1 MAIDVAEAAERGIGR
16 RSSRTPATYSQGG
29 KTFARMRG
37 SLVDGLEAYADKL
50 AGISRRV
57 AHAGAI
63 VMYDEM
69 RIKAPVDS
77 GILRDSIYRKFLN
90 DASKPGTSFYAIG
103 PNKKEARHWFNV
115 EYGHYRYNRATPVGF
130 MKSTSQ
136 PDTTWGTRT
145 HDLGGALDVPV
156 WVPAVPYIRPTFE
169 AKKQE
174 AITAMRLRAGE
185 LVTGRAK

>member
-69 RIKAPVDS
+69 KVRAPVDD
-77 GILRDSIYRKFLN
+77 GILRASIYRKFLEG
-90 DASKPGTSFYAIG
+90 ASQATGRSSYAIG
-103 PNKKEARHWFNV
+103 PNKKDAPHWHLV
-115 EYGHYRYNRATPVGF
+115 EFGHYRYYAVYRDQFGNWKTD
-130 MKSTSQ
+130 KSR
-136 PDTTWGTRT
+136 P
-145 HDLGGALDVPV
+145 LAAPE

-169 AKKQE
+169 AKKRE
-174 AITAMRLRAGE
+174 VIDVMRARAAE
-185 LVTGRAK
+185 LVKGRAT